1 MHFQSLATLA
11 MPAVAM
17 AVAIPQDTVQI
28 VGGVAAQQGE
38 FPFIVSMQRS
48 GSHICGGSL
57 LNANTV
63 LTAAHC
69 AEGQSAGNIKVR
81 AGSLVSDSNSSFSI
95 YDSGIQPVHIQI
107 NWKLTV
113 RTEQELWRYPCSGLL
128 HQDPPQLLEQHSRQR
143 RCDPQAFYSHPYQL
157 NHRLRS
163 PARLWLRPCWQHHR
177 HRRWMVRSTLT
188 QIKAKLTGNQGNY
201 LPRRIQPHCS
211 PQG

>member
-28 VGGVAAQQGE
+28 VGGVAASQGD

-69 AEGQSAGNIKVR
+69 AEGQSASNIKVR
-81 AGSLVSDSNSSFSI
+81 AGSLVSDPNPLPSI
-95 YDSGIQPVHIQI
+95 YGGGTLSAYIQTQD
-107 NWKLTV
+107 WMLTYN
-113 RTEQELWRYPCSGLL
+113 TEQELWRHPRPSLF
-128 HQDPPQLLEQHSRQR
+128 HQDPPQLLE
-143 RCDPQAFYSHPYQL
+143 L
-157 NHRLRS
+157 
-163 PARLWLRPCWQHHR
+163 
-177 HRRWMVRSTLT
+177 
-188 QIKAKLTGNQGNY
+188 
-201 LPRRIQPHCS
+201 LP
-211 PQG
+211 